1 MCRASAS
8 LIGCASSRVNS
19 RCQCRLRWFMNQLL
33 ICVWFR
39 VASRINAFFASSLGY
54 GHRRLASHHSFNA
67 SVEEAGSFP
76 FFVFLRNSSFS
87 ARMEEAY
94 LRFSDLRRSSS
105 RVSTVLDSFAHL
117 RLRLRTHAADSSSS
131 SLGSDSSESSSS
143 SSFGS
148 CLAALTDFLET
159 SETLSAFCVLSAS
172 FATRASA
179 SRHASTTSSKHALS
193 SSAYAV
199 SSLVTR
205 SMNSSRSA
213 PYARTHPSSARRM
226 APALTSAA
234 SFKSCRRLRWS
245 EALPAASAPTRRH
258 AK

>member
-19 RCQCRLRWFMNQLL
+19 RCQCRLRWLMNQLL

-67 SVEEAGSFP
+67 SVEVAGSFP

-131 SLGSDSSESSSS
+131 SLGSESSDSS

-148 CLAALTDFLET
+148 CLTAVTDFLET
-159 SETLSAFCVLSAS
+159 PETLSAFCVLSAS

-234 SFKSCRRLRWS
+234 SFKSCLRLRWS